1 MAIRATDDEQLAR
14 QLWGDS
20 CEWNEELRQF
30 VPTADIPAEASE
42 FEGDEAE
49 GQEDGTESYEGDE
62 WGKDRLVEEART
74 RGLVVTGNK
83 PELAQRLREDDVS
96 KATGR

>member
-14 QLWGDS
+14 QLWGGS
-20 CEWNEELRQF
+20 CEWDEELRQF
-30 VPTADIPAEASE
+30 VPTADTPAEASE
-42 FEGDEAE
+42 FE
-49 GQEDGTESYEGDE
+49 EDGTESYEGDE